1 MQKKNT
7 ERKKMKHSDSIVVD
21 DINKDDGS
29 FMRVHISSF
38 IGHLTTSLFSL
49 RLFCYMF
56 FFIIVT
62 ESKKMFDIYSP
73 YVTINF
79 EYENA

>member
-1 MQKKNT
+1 
-7 ERKKMKHSDSIVVD
+7 MKHSDSIVVD

-38 IGHLTTSLFSL
+38 ISHLTTSFVFTAIVLL
-49 RLFCYMF
+49 YVF

-62 ESKKMFDIYSP
+62 ESMKMFVIYSP

>member
-1 MQKKNT
+1 
-7 ERKKMKHSDSIVVD
+7 MKHSNSIVVD

-38 IGHLTTSLFSL
+38 ISHLTTSFVFTAIVLL
-49 RLFCYMF
+49 YV

-62 ESKKMFDIYSP
+62 ESKKMFVVYSP